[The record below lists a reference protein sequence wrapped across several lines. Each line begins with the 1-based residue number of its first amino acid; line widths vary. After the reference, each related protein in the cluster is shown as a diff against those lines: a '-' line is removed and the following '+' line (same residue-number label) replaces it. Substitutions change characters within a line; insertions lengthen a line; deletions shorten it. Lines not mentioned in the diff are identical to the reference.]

1 MEQVIYKIGFSMCIR
16 SNYISNYN
24 SMAMCKA
31 SKVIC
36 SVWLRRKHQRKFIER
51 PFLIFA
57 SIQHLVD
64 SAALSVTW
72 SIAKIFSSHPIGHC
86 WRLLNNCMATILLQ
100 IQFYPVKCVDHVS
113 ADLKIVWSFRR
124 SFQKHKRYSNN
135 VSRVIH
141 ELNDVLMS
149 RRQFPDRQ
157 NLV

>member
-1 MEQVIYKIGFSMCIR
+1 
-16 SNYISNYN
+16 
-24 SMAMCKA
+24 
-31 SKVIC
+31 
-36 SVWLRRKHQRKFIER
+36 
-51 PFLIFA
+51 
-57 SIQHLVD
+57 
-64 SAALSVTW
+64 
-72 SIAKIFSSHPIGHC
+72 
-86 WRLLNNCMATILLQ
+86 MATILLQ

-157 NLV
+157 NQSNKYGLCLSSSKKYVVYADIGKHFLDHAVELVKSGKEII